1 MFEKLLAEKRRI
13 TDLKYKKAHA
23 FQDAI
28 NFQLQ
33 KLWKKEFPQKKY
45 NASKARELEAVKD
58 YYATVKERRT
68 YEKFWEVWRKREDK
82 IEGQLEIEAQNLS
95 VPYGDL
101 ILAERI
107 SSHGW
112 STQGYGALKY
122 ARDAAQ
128 AKLDAA
134 KLFGVEGE
142 ICLVDTGSTPDG
154 CAYGTYVVWLQ
165 TTELGLEILKRKR
178 ISLAERVR
186 QSWARGCQ
194 PRVNMPFLPHGYEQS
209 VGLDFFGRII
219 DQQLF
224 NRANGNI

>member
-13 TDLKYKKAHA
+13 TNLKYQKAEA
-23 FQDAI
+23 FQGAI
-28 NFQLQ
+28 TQKIQ
-33 KLWKKEFPQKKY
+33 KLWKKEFPKKKY
-45 NASKARELEAVKD
+45 SASKAMELDAVKD
-58 YYATVKERRT
+58 YHATTKERRT
-68 YEKFWEVWRKREDK
+68 YEKFWDYWRKREDK
-82 IEGQLEIEAQNLS
+82 IEEHLEAEAQNLS

-107 SSHGW
+107 SSHNW
-112 STQGYGALKY
+112 STQGFGALKY
-122 ARDAAQ
+122 AQDAAQ

-142 ICLVDTGSTPDG
+142 LRLDDTCSING
-154 CAYGTYVVWLQ
+154 CSYGTYEVWLQ
-165 TTELGLEILKRKR
+165 TTEVGLEILKRKK